1 MKIKLRTLY
10 LILFGVIFCALV
22 IVMLSAFSNVKV
34 SSSDVY
40 IKPKV
45 IIDAGHGGEDGGAE
59 AGGVLEKDI
68 NLSVSLIL
76 SDMLRAQGFE
86 VEEVR
91 REDISVYSDSAETLS
106 QKKTSDLHNR
116 SELFNRDAD
125 NVVISIHQNKFENPK
140 YFGTQI
146 FYSKNNEKSP
156 MLAESI
162 KTAVTMLLQPDNTR
176 ECKPASSDIFILD
189 QAQVPA
195 VIVECGFL
203 SNEEERQKLQTEEYQ
218 KKLAF
223 SIMLGFL
230 DYNQKNQP
238 T

>member
-1 MKIKLRTLY
+1 MRIKLRTLY
-10 LILFGVIFCALV
+10 LIVFGVIFCALV
-22 IVMLSAFSNVKV
+22 ILMLSAFSNVKA
-34 SSSDVY
+34 SSSEVY

-59 AGGVLEKDI
+59 AGGVVEKDI
-68 NLSVSLIL
+68 NLSISLIL
-76 SDMLRAQGFE
+76 ADMLRAQGFE

-91 REDISVYSDSAETLS
+91 REDISVYSDEAETLS

-116 SELFNRDAD
+116 SDLFNCDPN

-146 FYSKNNEKSP
+146 FYSTNDGNSP
-156 MLAESI
+156 VLAESI
-162 KTAVTMLLQPDNTR
+162 KTAVTMLLQPDNAR
-176 ECKPASSDIFILD
+176 ECKPASSEIFILD
-189 QAQVPA
+189 QAKVPA

-203 SNEEERQKLQTEEYQ
+203 SNEQERQKLMTEEYQ

-230 DYNQKNQP
+230 DYNQKIN
-238 T
+238 